1 MLFGRN
7 IVELNATNNAV
18 VRSYV
23 WGLDLSGTM
32 DSAGGVGGLAWVT
45 LHTASGPASGT
56 HFVCYDGNG
65 NIVALV
71 SATTGD
77 VTARYEY
84 GPFGEPIRISG
95 PGATLNPFRFS
106 TQRTEPTTDLVLY
119 EYRVYNSTLG
129 RWPNRD
135 PIGVIRFET
144 LRRGRAS
151 LRGDGPNLYLF
162 VGNAPVSLIDAFGL
176 TRVESGTWFSGSISD
191 GVFYWTD
198 VDDGQSGTVTLRR
211 ITMAEVES
219 EMKRLVGR
227 LQGFEKADACKSRK
241 YEGGFDRKYFEGDNQ
256 QHQYYLVDGKGL
268 LYADNEINYIG
279 IGQYEAWLCDSL
291 SKAKAIV
298 WVWKLG
304 RWQDVPSEGTIH
316 WLEVGYNYYK
326 TIDGNNNTSEQDG
339 ICCRRC
345 RGESD
350 RR

>member
-1 MLFGRN
+1 MLYGRH

-32 DSAGGVGGLAWVT
+32 DSAGGVGGLLWVT
-45 LHTASGPASGT
+45 LHTSSGPASGT
-56 HFVCYDGNG
+56 QFVCYDGNG
-65 NIVALV
+65 NVVSLV

-106 TQRTEPTTDLVLY
+106 TKRTDRTTDLVLY
-119 EYRVYNSTLG
+119 EYRVYNPTLG

-162 VGNAPVSLIDAFGL
+162 VGNAPVSFIDAFGL
-176 TRVESGTWFSGSISD
+176 TRVESGTWFPGSISD

-211 ITMAEVES
+211 ITMAEVEA

-279 IGQYEAWLCDSL
+279 IGQYEAWLCD
-291 SKAKAIV
+291 
-298 WVWKLG
+298 
-304 RWQDVPSEGTIH
+304 
-316 WLEVGYNYYK
+316 
-326 TIDGNNNTSEQDG
+326 
-339 ICCRRC
+339 
-345 RGESD
+345 
-350 RR
+350 